1 MTTSRETAA
10 RAIVVRLNPV
20 RGKAVIPVYV
30 SDEVEIPRRKRRVLL
45 DLAPDTA
52 RSIQESLHNDRARLA
67 AAGIKP
73 SASAVMAETVLTR
86 ALEAL
91 R

>member
-1 MTTSRETAA
+1 MSTSRETAA
-10 RAIVVRLNPV
+10 RAIVVRLNPL
-20 RGKAVIPVYV
+20 RGKAVVPVYV

-52 RSIQESLHNDRARLA
+52 QAILDALRDDSARLA
-67 AAGIKP
+67 TIGIKP
-73 SASAVMAETVLTR
+73 SISVVIAETALTR